1 MYRANAISYL
11 GDENSYSYAAAV
23 KLAQGEYKAYN
34 GLRKVMNAVQCGEC
48 DLAVLPVENNV
59 EGAVNE
65 VYDELYD
72 SGLYIL
78 RQLVLPIRHSLIAAD
93 GADISRIRTVVSH
106 PQALA
111 QCRKFIDAHGFSIR
125 SASSTSEALKAVGAD
140 GEIAAI
146 ALRPLCGQSVVMHG
160 IQDSSLNATRFAL
173 LGKTPNERGDK
184 ASVSFDLKN
193 KPGALLDVLRVIS
206 DNAVNLTR
214 IISRPH
220 RSGDGEY
227 RFFADFDYA
236 STDDEL
242 KKFLGAVKLQ
252 CTGFRFLGRYDC
264 IISD

>member
-23 KLAQGEYKAYN
+23 KLAQGEFKAYN

-72 SGLYIL
+72 SELYIL
-78 RQLVLPIRHSLIAAD
+78 RQLVLPITHSLIAAE
-93 GADISRIRTVVSH
+93 GSDITRIRTVVSH

-111 QCRKFIDAHGFSIR
+111 QCRKFIDAHCLHVK
-125 SASSTSEALKAVGAD
+125 SASSTSEALKAVSDD
-140 GEIAAI
+140 GSVAAI
-146 ALRPLCGQSVVMHG
+146 ALRPLRGQTVVMRG

-173 LGKTPNERGDK
+173 LGKAPSERGDK

-206 DNAVNLTR
+206 ENSVNLTR

-227 RFFADFDYA
+227 RFFVDFDCA
-236 STDDEL
+236 SSDAEL
-242 KKFLGAVKLQ
+242 KRLLDSVKRQ

-264 IISD
+264 VTAD